1 MKGAG
6 VDRRNLFLKKEGLLN
21 ETNWVHQDPPLQSKD
36 LEQRRKLFIEKDKAL
51 KKSPNLSVSQVRLQ
65 LRNLPK
71 KEFHEAELRE
81 LMVAVIEAYKENE
94 TEQTGQPVKLPKIK
108 TLIRQVKVL
117 KDVDKTFVDP
127 ET

>member
-1 MKGAG
+1 M
-6 VDRRNLFLKKEGLLN
+6 
-21 ETNWVHQDPPLQSKD
+21 
-36 LEQRRKLFIEKDKAL
+36 EQRRRLFIEKDNAL

-71 KEFHEAELRE
+71 KEFHEPELRE
-81 LMVAVIEAYKENE
+81 LMVAVVEAYKENE
-94 TEQTGQPVKLPKIK
+94 EQETGSPVKMPRIK
-108 TLIRQVKVL
+108 SLIRQIKVL